1 VSRTEDRP
9 LHRGAG
15 NDPSADRG
23 ERRRNVK
30 KGSDIPKRTDVI
42 LSVATLALAI
52 IATGVVVATASTD
65 EFIAWAWA
73 RHHNIL
79 SWYVRPLFFLP
90 FCYFAYRR
98 SLWGIVLTLLALATS
113 MFWFPVPENSSP
125 AVNEMLASEREYLT
139 TDWTLWKVSI
149 ALLVPLT
156 FAALGLA
163 FWKRSLVWGLAVVNA
178 AILFKIGWTFLFS
191 TEAGAMSHLPAAVL
205 GLALCDALILY
216 VMRRLRARSFYE
228 RPRPEEHHG

>member
-1 VSRTEDRP
+1 M
-9 LHRGAG
+9 
-15 NDPSADRG
+15 
-23 ERRRNVK
+23 
-30 KGSDIPKRTDVI
+30 KGSDILGRTDVI

-52 IATGVVVATASTD
+52 VAAGVIAATSSTD
-65 EFIAWAWA
+65 EFVAWAWA

-79 SWYVRPLFFLP
+79 SWYVRPLFILP

-98 SLWGIVLTLLALATS
+98 SLLGIVITLLALATS
-113 MFWFPVPENSSP
+113 MFWFPVPENSSS

-139 TDWTLWKVSI
+139 TDWTLWKILI

-178 AILFKIGWTFLFS
+178 AILFKIAWTFLFS
-191 TEAGAMSHLPAAVL
+191 TEAGAMSHLTAAVL
-205 GLALCDALILY
+205 GLALCDTLILY
-216 VMRRLRARSFYE
+216 VMRRIRAGSSSE
-228 RPRPEEHHG
+228 HARPEEHHG